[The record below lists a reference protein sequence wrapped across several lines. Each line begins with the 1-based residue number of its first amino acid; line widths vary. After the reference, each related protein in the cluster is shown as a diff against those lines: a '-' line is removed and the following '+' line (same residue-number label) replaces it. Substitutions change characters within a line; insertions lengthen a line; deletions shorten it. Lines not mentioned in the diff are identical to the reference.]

1 MTEAQKKAMAEGR
14 AKAAKERRDAKA
26 MKPADMPVGHERDEA
41 MRMVKDHLEERAANE
56 FADMG
61 GIDQTKLN
69 RKDNEIQRHVVRRGP
84 DRGQIP
90 IQNPQPGY
98 QYMRHPVVDS
108 FSDNSAR
115 AAVRASI
122 ERAKSWGWE
131 LVTGNMP
138 EDKDFEGN
146 DAAGPSTARGVGDT
160 CLWRITQENYDAM
173 MRYDREMQDRQ
184 GQVEERLATI
194 ARNAG
199 VNARGGDVSKDPYLQ
214 QVFGAAAAQPVTITS
229 KFNEGDM
236 RRGSIPG
243 VPAPG
248 MR

>member
-1 MTEAQKKAMAEGR
+1 MTDQQKKAMAAGR
-14 AKAAKERRDAKA
+14 AAAAAKRRDAKN
-26 MKPADMPVGHERDEA
+26 MKPADMEAGHSRDEA
-41 MRMVKDHLEERAANE
+41 ERMVKDHLEEQIDAN
-56 FADMG
+56 ADNIEA
-61 GIDQTKLN
+61 IDATKLN
-69 RKDNEIQRHVVRRGP
+69 RKDNEIQRHIVRRGP

-90 IQNPQPGY
+90 VQNRQPGY
-98 QYMRHPVVDS
+98 EYMRHPVVDA

-138 EDKDFEGN
+138 EDSDFAGN
-146 DAAGPSTARGVGDT
+146 DCASPSTARGIGDT
-160 CLWRITQENYDAM
+160 CLWRITKENFDAM
-173 MRYDREMQDRQ
+173 IAYDREMQDRQ

-214 QVFGAAAAQPVTITS
+214 QVFGAAAAQPFTITS
-229 KFNEGDM
+229 KFTEGDM

-243 VPAPG
+243 VPIGA
-248 MR
+248 R